1 MKKIFTFAI
10 ALVCAMAANAAE
22 PAKGTAVLSGSPTE
36 LTPLVVTAGKS
47 VKAYM
52 WIDIQEEQDF
62 AGLEAELYVPEG
74 VTVVGAKESTLTT
87 GEDEFG
93 EAYATHTIEKPAL
106 KDGYYK
112 VLIYSGSNTPLG
124 GKKGSI
130 AQINLSVAAGFVG
143 GEAQFKNVIFACIT
157 SPNPFDTT
165 KGVDSEKFV
174 VAETTGINDVNAKG
188 IDVNAPMYNM
198 QGVQVKS
205 ATKGVF
211 IQNGKKYIVK

>member
-22 PAKGTAVLSGSPTE
+22 PAKGTAVLSGSATE
-36 LTPLVVTAGKS
+36 LTPLVVTEGKS

-62 AGLEAELYVPEG
+62 SGLEADLYLPAG
-74 VTVVGAKESTLTT
+74 VAAVGAKESTLTT

-93 EAYATHTIEKPAL
+93 EAVATHTIEVAAKG
-106 KDGYYK
+106 DYYK
-112 VLIYSGSNTPLG
+112 VLIFNSKNAQLG

-130 AQINLSVAAGFVG
+130 AQINLKVDAGFVG

>member
-22 PAKGTAVLSGSPTE
+22 PAKGTAVLSSSETE
-36 LTPLVVTAGKS
+36 LTPLVVTEGKS
-47 VKAYM
+47 VKTYM
-52 WIDIQEEQDF
+52 WIEIQEEQDF
-62 AGLEAELYVPEG
+62 AGLEADLYLPAG
-74 VTVVGAKESTLTT
+74 VEVATGSPSVLTKA
-87 GEDEFG
+87 EDDFG
-93 EAYATHTIEKPAL
+93 DVQPTHSVATSA

-112 VLIYSGSNTPLG
+112 ILINNTTNVLFS
-124 GKKGSI
+124 GKKGS
-130 AQINLSVAAGFVG
+130 VAMIGLKVPAGFVG
-143 GEAQFKNVIFACIT
+143 GEAQFKNVIFACVS

-165 KGVDSEKFV
+165 KGVDCEKFV

>member
-22 PAKGTAVLSGSPTE
+22 PAKGTAVLSSSDKE

-62 AGLEAELYVPEG
+62 AGLEADLYVPAG
-74 VTVVGAKESTLTT
+74 VEVVGGKESTLTT
-87 GEDEFG
+87 GLDEFD
-93 EAYATHTIEKPAL
+93 EPVAIHSVATSA

-112 VLIYSGSNTPLG
+112 VLINNTTNTLFS
-124 GKKGSI
+124 GKKGSV
-130 AQINLSVAAGFVG
+130 AQINLKVAAGFVG
-143 GEAQFKNVIFACIT
+143 GVAQFKNVIFACVT

-165 KGVDSEKFV
+165 KGVDSEEFV